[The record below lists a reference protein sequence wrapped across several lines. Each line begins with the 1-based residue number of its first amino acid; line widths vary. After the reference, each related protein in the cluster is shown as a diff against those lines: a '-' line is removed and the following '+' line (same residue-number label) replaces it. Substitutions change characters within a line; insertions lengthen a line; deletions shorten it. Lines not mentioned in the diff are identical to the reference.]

1 MLKRGHLGRKFAY
14 YKGLWDIGWAE
25 IVTADQFHKAHF
37 VIISFVW
44 FNFFRWLSS
53 GNEVSSLQ
61 QLFSLMYVIYDNVRG
76 DDGNLAENFTFP
88 VSFNI

>member
-37 VIISFVW
+37 VIISFV
-44 FNFFRWLSS
+44 
-53 GNEVSSLQ
+53 
-61 QLFSLMYVIYDNVRG
+61 
-76 DDGNLAENFTFP
+76 
-88 VSFNI
+88 